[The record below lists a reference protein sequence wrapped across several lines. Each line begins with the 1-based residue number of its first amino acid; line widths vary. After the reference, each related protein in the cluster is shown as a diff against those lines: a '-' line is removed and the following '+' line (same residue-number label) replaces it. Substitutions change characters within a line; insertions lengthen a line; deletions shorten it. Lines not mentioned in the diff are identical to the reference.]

1 MTILTNLEGRIAL
14 WQSTVVAAGRCFGLL
29 EGGAPLAF
37 RRMSVTENYGMN
49 FPGYDN
55 SNYVKV
61 VLKYLLFDPV
71 VAQAAGTCVL

>member
-1 MTILTNLEGRIAL
+1 MTILTNLEGSYSVIAEHCCCRRQMFRL
-14 WQSTVVAAGRCFGLL
+14 A
-29 EGGAPLAF
+29 EGGFPLGF
-37 RRMSVTENYGMN
+37 RRISVTENYGVN
-49 FPGYDN
+49 FPGYGN

>member
-1 MTILTNLEGRIAL
+1 MFRLAEG
-14 WQSTVVAAGRCFGLL
+14 VF
-29 EGGAPLAF
+29 PLAF
-37 RRMSVTENYGMN
+37 RRMSLTENYRVN
-49 FPGYDN
+49 FPGYGN